1 MPGCEKNKGSI
12 LARAVQFITQLKD
25 NETQNIE
32 KWTLEKLLTEQAI
45 AELSSS
51 CDKLKNE
58 CQRARAEC
66 EQWKKAAQKA
76 GITSVEGVAPGA
88 GANPG
93 AGSADAKEPVSAPAP
108 APAPNPNT
116 VAAAVAA
123 TAANEDTE

>member
-1 MPGCEKNKGSI
+1 M
-12 LARAVQFITQLKD
+12 QFITQLKD

-76 GITSVEGVAPGA
+76 GITSVEGVGAGAGA
-88 GANPG
+88 GANAG
-93 AGSADAKEPVSAPAP
+93 AAGDAKDLVPAP
-108 APAPNPNT
+108 APNT

-123 TAANEDTE
+123 TAANEDAE